1 MRIAVHSHKK
11 HYWVSF
17 LTIFMFFYLF
27 LLSAVFF
34 NIIQSYDHVLNSFI
48 SGYMYIFIILMCMAV
63 FWIFKFD
70 VFIDFSKYGI
80 WVVYYLFL
88 PTVWITLQS
97 GQLSVDE
104 ALVGLGLFGLI
115 NTLFV
120 IYMSRAK
127 LFVGVDRNITSVK
140 IVNTYGHAVLNL
152 TFAIILCVSIGYGLF
167 ILNNES
173 IYYYIP
179 KIIYIITASTYLF
192 YATTRNDPP
201 KLILQVMYYVAF
213 IAWVLFDI
221 YNYYYHGAIIAVKNS
236 SIYSIIILSFLE
248 SFPIFFLIYLS
259 PSSKVTGNSL
269 LLNK

>member
-1 MRIAVHSHKK
+1 MCIAVHSHKK

-27 LLSAVFF
+27 LLAAVFS

-48 SGYMYIFIILMCMAV
+48 SGYMYIFIILMCMGV
-63 FWIFKFD
+63 FWIFKFY
-70 VFIDFSKYGI
+70 VFVDFSKYGV

-88 PTVWITLQS
+88 PTVWITLQT
-97 GQLSVDE
+97 GQLSVEE
-104 ALVGLGLFGLI
+104 ALFGLGFFVLI

-120 IYMSRAK
+120 IYMSKAR
-127 LFVGVDRNITSVK
+127 LFVGVDRNIASVRMMDA
-140 IVNTYGHAVLNL
+140 YGHAALNL
-152 TFAIILCVSIGYGLF
+152 TFVIILCASIGYGLF
-167 ILNNES
+167 ILNNEP

-192 YATTRNDPP
+192 YAITRNDPP
-201 KLILQVMYYVAF
+201 KLILQVMYCVSF

-221 YNYYYHGAIIAVKNS
+221 YNYYHGVIVTGKNS
-236 SIYSIIILSFLE
+236 SIYNVIILSFLE
-248 SFPIFFLIYLS
+248 SFPIFFLMSLS
-259 PSSKVTGNSL
+259 PSSKVTGNSS